1 MPEYEFLYIVRIV
14 GIKAAN
20 HAKSMER
27 DVKITVTVDGEPWP
41 ISKPEWDRTY
51 DTMAIVSPPGNR
63 MVPRKARPRKSR
75 TTKTSETHN
84 KVKAST

>member
-1 MPEYEFLYIVRIV
+1 MEDQMPEYEFLYIVRIV

-20 HAKSMER
+20 HAESMER

-51 DTMAIVSPPGNR
+51 EYDGNR
-63 MVPRKARPRKSR
+63 V
-75 TTKTSETHN
+75 TTWEQNGPEEGET
-84 KVKAST
+84 KEVKDDEDE

>member
-20 HAKSMER
+20 HAESMER

-51 DTMAIVSPPGNR
+51 EYRWQSCHHLGTEW
-63 MVPRKARPRKSR
+63 SR
-75 TTKTSETHN
+75 GRRDQGSQGRRRRVRHTTGES
-84 KVKAST
+84 